1 MKERTFVKK
10 NLYYDSFSL
19 MRISAEVK
27 LVARIKQ
34 AMVCMGTDL
43 NKEFLR
49 TVGLMTPEA
58 EAASTNDLVI
68 AVQAES
74 EEAASEG
81 VKRAEDL
88 LKQKEGSKVSVGAYR
103 PRTVESAVRRFPAA
117 NLALISL
124 PGQFVLREAETALRM
139 GLHLMI
145 FSDNVPMEDEL
156 KLKRM
161 GKKEGLLVMGPDCGT
176 AIIHGTPLGFANSVR
191 RGSVGIVGAS
201 GTGIQEVSVILSK
214 AGAGVSQA
222 IGTGGRDLSEAIGG
236 ITTRM
241 AFEALSR
248 DAETEVIVL
257 IAKSYDE
264 RVASEVLASLKRSKK
279 PAVVHLMGS
288 SSVLVE
294 EMGLEAGETLEDTA
308 LKAAVHVIPKI
319 DRSFLLSEGE
329 IIGVVESETKGISPC
344 QRFVRGLFGGGSY
357 CVESL
362 SILKQAIGRVYSNV
376 HGPFDHD
383 SLLPDPR
390 KSIEHSL
397 LDLGDDVFTRGR
409 AHPMIDPRIRIDRL
423 CKEAEDPE
431 VAVILLDIVL
441 GYGAHPDMAGALLP
455 AITEAKAVFDKRGGY
470 LSVIV
475 NLCGTQDDPQNF
487 TEQEEKLRC
496 AGLAVVQTNALASR
510 LAMGILK
517 KHKELKGVDG
527 T

>member
-1 MKERTFVKK
+1 
-10 NLYYDSFSL
+10 

-27 LVARIKQ
+27 LVAGIKQ

-49 TVGLMTPEA
+49 TVGLMTLEA
-58 EAASTNDLVI
+58 ETASTSDLVI

-88 LKQKEGSKVSVGAYR
+88 LKQKEGGKVGFGVYR
-103 PRTVESAVRRFPAA
+103 PRTIASAARRFPAA

-124 PGQFVLREAETALRM
+124 PGQFVFREAETALRM

-161 GKKEGLLVMGPDCGT
+161 GEKEGLLVMGPDCGT
-176 AIIHGTPLGFANSVR
+176 AIIRGTPLGFANAVR
-191 RGSVGIVGAS
+191 PGSVGIVGAS
-201 GTGIQEVSVILSK
+201 GTGMQEVSVILSK

-241 AFEALSR
+241 AIDALGR
-248 DAETEVIVL
+248 DANTEVIIL

-264 RVASEVLASLKRSKK
+264 RIASEVLGLLKKSKK
-279 PAVVHLMGS
+279 PVVVHLMGS

-308 LKAAVHVIPKI
+308 LKAAAHVVPEV
-319 DRSFLLSEGE
+319 DRSFLLSEDQ
-329 IIGVVESETKGISPC
+329 IISVVESETKGISPC

-362 SILKQAIGRVYSNV
+362 SILQQATGGLYSNV
-376 HGPFDHD
+376 HGPLDHD
-383 SLLPDPR
+383 RLLPDPR
-390 KSIEHSL
+390 RSLEHSL
-397 LDLGDDVFTRGR
+397 VDLGDDVFTRGR
-409 AHPMIDPRIRIDRL
+409 AHPMIDPMIRIDRL

-431 VAVILLDIVL
+431 VAIILLDIIL

-487 TEQEEKLRC
+487 TEQEEKLRS
-496 AGLAVVQTNALASR
+496 AGLVVVQTNAQASR
-510 LAMGILK
+510 LAGEIYKRHK
-517 KHKELKGVDG
+517 KLKGVEW